1 MPLLGNG
8 EYREPFPLNDQN
20 LEDPDAQIIPERKQS
35 QHSITARLAMNKSSL
50 PITDVPKVSE
60 QGHIAK
66 SAKESKSS
74 AMSGENN
81 LVAPTSGARQG
92 YSNGAALTDTPMTTA
107 PNSPNM

>member
-8 EYREPFPLNDQN
+8 EYREVFPLNDQFP
-20 LEDPDAQIIPERKQS
+20 EDPGSQIIPERKQS
-35 QHSITARLAMNKSSL
+35 QHSITARIAMNKSSL
-50 PITDVPKVSE
+50 PTADVPKLPE
-60 QGHIAK
+60 EGHTLK
-66 SAKESKSS
+66 YEKEPKSS

-92 YSNGAALTDTPMTTA
+92 LSNGAALTDTPMTTA